1 MKRVLCI
8 SVMVSLWL
16 TGAHAQ
22 SPPSLVEIKV
32 SYQPALY
39 WALPF
44 YVATQKNW
52 WAELGLK
59 PVFFTYPAG
68 VPQITAAAAG
78 VWDVGGTGSVPAVL
92 GHVRHGIKTI
102 GVTNDESMGNALMV
116 RKDLA
121 DQFTKTP
128 SAMRG
133 RTIVLTA
140 NSTADYA
147 VQGCLKRYGL
157 LRSDVTIKGM
167 PQAEAIKALSA
178 STADM
183 AGLWAPNLYVV
194 QETVGA
200 RMLCNGKDTR
210 NTVAGAL
217 VVRGDYAQQNP
228 ENVAKFLA
236 IYLRGW
242 SWLNA
247 NRPQALAMMKAFYEQ
262 GGVTVSEAA
271 MKKEFDTRPTFDLAG
286 QLALMDRSRGN
297 SNLDDWFGS
306 MALYMRANNAVK
318 VFPHPTEF
326 ISDEPMKRVMTDPK
340 LREFASRSN

>member
-1 MKRVLCI
+1 
-8 SVMVSLWL
+8 
-16 TGAHAQ
+16 
-22 SPPSLVEIKV
+22 
-32 SYQPALY
+32 
-39 WALPF
+39 
-44 YVATQKNW
+44 
-52 WAELGLK
+52 
-59 PVFFTYPAG
+59 
-68 VPQITAAAAG
+68 
-78 VWDVGGTGSVPAVL
+78 
-92 GHVRHGIKTI
+92 
-102 GVTNDESMGNALMV
+102 
-116 RKDLA
+116 
-121 DQFTKTP
+121 
-128 SAMRG
+128 
-133 RTIVLTA
+133 
-140 NSTADYA
+140 
-147 VQGCLKRYGL
+147 
-157 LRSDVTIKGM
+157 
-167 PQAEAIKALSA
+167 
-178 STADM
+178 
-183 AGLWAPNLYVV
+183 
-194 QETVGA
+194 
-200 RMLCNGKDTR
+200 MLCNGKDTR

-217 VVRGDYAQQNP
+217 VVRGHYAQQNP